1 MYKISKKQSK
11 AIFLAILALCMLL
24 TGCGG
29 LSKKEPAKPAVP
41 KVTKVI
47 ATYVQAPLN
56 VPSIIEKNKHFLADA
71 YKKNGIAFDYSTI
84 TSGAEQTTALASGDI
99 QILNCV
105 GGSSVLLAAANG
117 ADMKVLSVYSTAP
130 KAFVLFGKNKAITRP
145 QDLKG
150 LTIAGPKGTILHE
163 LLVAF
168 LKKGNMTIKD
178 VNFVSMGIPQ
188 ARAALEGGS
197 VQLALLAGPVA
208 YSAEKSGMHVVT
220 TGEDLVSGLTLTAT
234 SQKFYKEHK
243 DVIDTFL
250 QVQKETL
257 KYLASNTA
265 EAIDIT
271 AKETGLTKD
280 AVEGMYKLYNF
291 EPNITDETKKELES
305 TQEFLVSSGLMP
317 KKIDLSKIF

>member
-145 QDLKG
+145 QD
-150 LTIAGPKGTILHE
+150 
-163 LLVAF
+163 
-168 LKKGNMTIKD
+168 
-178 VNFVSMGIPQ
+178 
-188 ARAALEGGS
+188 
-197 VQLALLAGPVA
+197 
-208 YSAEKSGMHVVT
+208 
-220 TGEDLVSGLTLTAT
+220 
-234 SQKFYKEHK
+234 
-243 DVIDTFL
+243 
-250 QVQKETL
+250 
-257 KYLASNTA
+257 
-265 EAIDIT
+265 
-271 AKETGLTKD
+271 
-280 AVEGMYKLYNF
+280 
-291 EPNITDETKKELES
+291 
-305 TQEFLVSSGLMP
+305 
-317 KKIDLSKIF
+317 